1 MLKSILVISAGGAVG
16 CVVRWLLSARF
27 NGVLAAIPLGTLL
40 ANLAGCYLIGLA
52 IAYLGT
58 RPMLAPEW
66 RLFLVTGFLGGL
78 TTFSTFSAEVVTL
91 LQSGRLMWAFGALAL
106 HVMGG
111 LLMTFLG
118 ITTVMLSR

>member
-1 MLKSILVISAGGAVG
+1 
-16 CVVRWLLSARF
+16 LSARF